1 MKTLS
6 IDTHEHDQDTDSQF
20 YAVLSD
26 KTADVAAPQTYTDT
40 EDEDRNTVGTQ
51 PQPDEGVPDRSSG
64 DIDAPWG
71 EQPSPEVVQ
80 FSRQAY
86 TDFKQGR
93 EKLLEKL
100 LDSKATSDKAEQSMA
115 SQYLDHAASG
125 DFETSSPQ
133 LSGKSKTSSAAA
145 QRVQY
150 ETVGERLRGLI
161 ER

>member
-6 IDTHEHDQDTDSQF
+6 IDTHEHDADTDDQF
-20 YAVLSD
+20 YVALSE
-26 KTADVAAPQTYTDT
+26 KQADVVAPQTYTDT
-40 EDEDRNTVGTQ
+40 EDEDRSTVGTQ
-51 PQPDEGVPDRSSG
+51 PQPDEGVPDRSKG

-71 EQPSPEVVQ
+71 EAPSPEVVQ

-100 LDSKATSDKAEQSMA
+100 LDSKVTSDKAEQGLVA
-115 SQYLDHAASG
+115 QQFDHAASG

-133 LSGKSKTSSAAA
+133 LSGKSKTSAA
-145 QRVQY
+145 QY
-150 ETVGERLRGLI
+150 ETVAERLRAVVG
-161 ER
+161 R